1 MLKGCLWHQGINGL
15 GVGPMWLR
23 RWLPYRK
30 AFDKAARKH
39 DEWYDTQGDGW
50 ARELDDLLFLC
61 ECLKVSK
68 TSLQRLFAYLY
79 FLLVRTFGW
88 AFYRYN
94 KQIKDK

>member
-1 MLKGCLWHQGINGL
+1 MMHLKGCLWHEGSNGL

-30 AFDKAARKH
+30 TFDTAARKH
-39 DEWYDTQGDGW
+39 DEWYDTKGDGW

-68 TSLQRLFAYLY
+68 TSIQRLFAYLY

-94 KQIKDK
+94 K

>member
-1 MLKGCLWHQGINGL
+1 MHLKGCLWHQGINGL

-30 AFDKAARKH
+30 AFDAAARNH
-39 DEWYDTQGDGW
+39 DGRYDTKGDGW

-68 TSLQRLFAYLY
+68 TSIQRLFAYLY
-79 FLLVRTFGW
+79 FFLVRMFGW
-88 AFYRYN
+88 MFYRYQ
-94 KQIKDK
+94 K